1 MVTKVPGGAGWPA
14 GNLQMEGVMLFIDR
28 ADAGRRLAA
37 RLQHL
42 RGEPVVVLG
51 LPRGGVPVA
60 LEVARALGAP
70 LDVIVV
76 RKLGVP
82 FQPELGMGA
91 VGEDG
96 VRVINREVIR
106 VAGVSADELA
116 AVQAREQ
123 ARVDARAARYRAG
136 RPREPLAGRT
146 AVVVDDGIA
155 TGSTAKAA
163 CQVARAHGAARV
175 VLAVPVAPWGWQAR
189 IAGAADELVCVHTPR
204 DFYAI
209 GQFYADFSQATDD
222 EVIACLQAAK
232 APPSP
237 APAAAAAADPP
248 VPDGELPG
256 ARGGEVEPAAG
267 EVRLAGYLTVPM
279 DAAGIV
285 VFAHGSGS
293 SRHSPRNRYVARVLN
308 DAGLGTLLFDLL
320 TPDEE
325 LNRANVFDIG
335 LLARRLTQVT
345 GWLRA
350 QAAAARAAVG
360 YFGASTG
367 AAAALWAAAEPG
379 AGIAAVVSRGGR
391 PDLARP
397 RLAAVTAPTLLIVGG
412 EDDVVL
418 DLNRRA
424 QALLRCENHL
434 AVVPGATHLF
444 EEPGTLGAAAAL
456 ARDWFVRHL
465 ARNRNPV
472 A

>member
-1 MVTKVPGGAGWPA
+1 
-14 GNLQMEGVMLFIDR
+14 MLYIDR

-37 RLQHL
+37 RLEHL

-91 VGEDG
+91 VGEGG
-96 VRVINREVIR
+96 VRVINREVVRI
-106 VAGVSADELA
+106 AGVSADELA

-123 ARVDARAARYRAG
+123 AQVDTRATRYRVR
-136 RPREPLAGRT
+136 RPREPLAGRV
-146 AVVVDDGIA
+146 AVIVDDGIA

-175 VLAVPVAPWGWQAR
+175 VLAVPVAPPGWEAR
-189 IAGAADELVCVHTPR
+189 IARAADELVCVDTPR

-222 EVIACLQAAK
+222 EVVACLDRAASP
-232 APPSP
+232 ASP
-237 APAAAAAADPP
+237 APAGAAAADPP
-248 VPDGELPG
+248 
-256 ARGGEVEPAAG
+256 ASGGEPRGAEVESGAG
-267 EVRLAGYLTVPM
+267 EVRLAGYLTVPR
-279 DAAGIV
+279 DAPGIV

-320 TPDEE
+320 TPEEE

-350 QAAAARAAVG
+350 QPRAARAAVG

-379 AGIAAVVSRGGR
+379 PGIAAVVSRGGR

-397 RLAAVTAPTLLIVGG
+397 RLGAVTAPTLLIVGG

-444 EEPGTLGAAAAL
+444 EEPGALDAAAAL

-465 ARNRNPV
+465 ARSRDPV

>member
-1 MVTKVPGGAGWPA
+1 
-14 GNLQMEGVMLFIDR
+14 MLFADR
-28 ADAGRRLAA
+28 ADAGRQLAA
-37 RLQHL
+37 RLEHL
-42 RGEPVVVLG
+42 RGGRVVVLG

-96 VRVINREVIR
+96 VEVVNREVIR
-106 VAGVSADELA
+106 ATRVPADELT
-116 AVQAREQ
+116 AVRAREQ
-123 ARVDARAARYRAG
+123 AQVNARAARYRVH

-175 VLAVPVAPWGWQAR
+175 VLAVPVAPRGWQAR
-189 IAGAADELVCVHTPR
+189 IADAADELVCVHTPR

-209 GQFYADFSQATDD
+209 GQFYADFSQTTDD
-222 EVIACLQAAK
+222 EVIACLQRAA
-232 APPSP
+232 
-237 APAAAAAADPP
+237 APASRPPAATAAADPS
-248 VPDGELPG
+248 V
-256 ARGGEVEPAAG
+256 RGGDLPAAPDEEAQPAAG
-267 EVRLAGYLTVPM
+267 EIQLAGYLTVPEN
-279 DAAGIV
+279 AAGIV

-308 DAGLGTLLFDLL
+308 EAGLGTLLFDLL
-320 TPDEE
+320 TPEEE
-325 LNRANVFDIG
+325 LDRANVFDIG
-335 LLARRLTQVT
+335 LLARRLTEVT
-345 GWLRA
+345 GWLRT
-350 QAAAARAAVG
+350 QPRAARAVIG

-379 AGIAAVVSRGGR
+379 ADIAAVVSRGGR

-397 RLAAVTAPTLLIVGG
+397 RLAAVTSPTLLIVGG
-412 EDDVVL
+412 RDEVVL

-424 QALLRCENHL
+424 QAELRCENRL

-444 EEPGTLGAAAAL
+444 EEPGTLAAAAAL
-456 ARDWFVRHL
+456 ARDWFVSHL
-465 ARNRNPV
+465 TPGCQHRA
-472 A
+472 